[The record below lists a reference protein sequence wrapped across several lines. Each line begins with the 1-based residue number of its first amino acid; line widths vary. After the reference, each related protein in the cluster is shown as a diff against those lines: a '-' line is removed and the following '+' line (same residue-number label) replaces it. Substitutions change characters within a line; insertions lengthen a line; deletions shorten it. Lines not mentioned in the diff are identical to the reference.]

1 MIRLFSLRRIIRAI
15 ERLADAADLA
25 NEIARQRLSL
35 DYPGLTG
42 DQRPRR
48 PVSISAPTIDDWQK
62 RTDADR
68 AAREAGL

>member
-1 MIRLFSLRRIIRAI
+1 MLRIFSLRRIIRAI

-35 DYPGLTG
+35 DYPPHATG
-42 DQRPRR
+42 DPRPRKLE
-48 PVSISAPTIDDWQK
+48 ISAPSVADWQQ